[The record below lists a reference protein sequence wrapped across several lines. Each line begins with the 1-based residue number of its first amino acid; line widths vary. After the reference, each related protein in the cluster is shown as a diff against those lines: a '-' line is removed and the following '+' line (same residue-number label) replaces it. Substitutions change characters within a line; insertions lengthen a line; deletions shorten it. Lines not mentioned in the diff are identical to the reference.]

1 MPAGDSRR
9 KNNTCLGFEVW
20 SLELLIKKIF
30 YFFIYI
36 ISYRRKSIKK
46 LIDRY
51 RFLYLI
57 FEFQGPMFCGRKT
70 KLAWVLRSGEMA
82 MLQGVQEKLCFFIFH
97 CNPSLAYTSLQKILN
112 ALNAM
117 R

>member
-70 KLAWVLRSGEMA
+70 KLAWVLRSDYTYEMQ
-82 MLQGVQEKLCFFIFH
+82 LDSWVVIIYLIFIVSCSVDFATD
-97 CNPSLAYTSLQKILN
+97 LIY
-112 ALNAM
+112 
-117 R
+117 

>member
-70 KLAWVLRSGEMA
+70 KLAWVLYSGK
-82 MLQGVQEKLCFFIFH
+82 QQNFISYDTYLYDINSRF
-97 CNPSLAYTSLQKILN
+97 SFIVLRL
-112 ALNAM
+112 
-117 R
+117 